1 MMKGLIIV
9 GSAQVGSHTNALA
22 KYLVGQFDNHEM
34 DVDIFDLTEKPLNQL
49 DFSGTTPSVDEIKAN
64 TKEFKEKTMEADFLI
79 LGTPNYHGSYSGI
92 LKNAL
97 DHVNMDYF
105 KMKPVG
111 LIGNSGGIV
120 SSEPLSHLR
129 VIVRSLLGIAVPTQ
143 IATHDSDYGKL
154 DDGTLYLDDEQ
165 FQLRA
170 KLFVDQIVSFVNN
183 SPYEH
188 LK

>member
-1 MMKGLIIV
+1 MKGLIIV

-22 KYLVGQFDNHEM
+22 KYLVGQFDNHDM
-34 DVDIFDLTEKPLNQL
+34 DVDIFDLAEKPLNQL

-143 IATHDSDYGKL
+143 LATHDSDYGKL

>member
-1 MMKGLIIV
+1 
-9 GSAQVGSHTNALA
+9 
-22 KYLVGQFDNHEM
+22 
-34 DVDIFDLTEKPLNQL
+34 
-49 DFSGTTPSVDEIKAN
+49 
-64 TKEFKEKTMEADFLI
+64 
-79 LGTPNYHGSYSGI
+79 
-92 LKNAL
+92 
-97 DHVNMDYF
+97 
-105 KMKPVG
+105 MKPVG

-129 VIVRSLLGIAVPTQ
+129 VIVRSLLGIVPTQ
-143 IATHDSDYGKL
+143 IANHMTPDYAKL
-154 DDGTLYLDDEQ
+154 EDGTLYLNDEE

>member
-1 MMKGLIIV
+1 MKGLIIV
-9 GSAQVGSHTNALA
+9 GSAKLGSHTTALS
-22 KYLVGQFDNHEM
+22 KYLKGHFEEHDFE
-34 DVDIFDLTEKPLNQL
+34 VDIFDLAEHPIHQL
-49 DFSGTTPSVDEIKAN
+49 DVSGASQPSEDYKSNLNIL
-64 TKEFKEKTMEADFLI
+64 KEKARAADFFV
-79 LGTPNYHGSYSGI
+79 LGSPNHHGSYSGI

-97 DHVNMDYF
+97 DHLTMDDF

-129 VIVRSLLGIAVPTQ
+129 LIVRTLLGIAVPTQ
-143 IATHDSDYGKL
+143 IATHDTDYKKL
-154 DDGTLYLDDEQ
+154 EDGTLYLDNEE

-170 KLFVDQIVSFVNN
+170 RLFVDQIISFVKN

>member
-1 MMKGLIIV
+1 
-9 GSAQVGSHTNALA
+9 
-22 KYLVGQFDNHEM
+22 
-34 DVDIFDLTEKPLNQL
+34 
-49 DFSGTTPSVDEIKAN
+49 
-64 TKEFKEKTMEADFLI
+64 
-79 LGTPNYHGSYSGI
+79 
-92 LKNAL
+92 
-97 DHVNMDYF
+97 
-105 KMKPVG
+105 MKPVG

-129 VIVRSLLGIAVPTQ
+129 VIVRSLLGIAVPT
-143 IATHDSDYGKL
+143 HDSDYAKL
-154 DDGTLYLDDEQ
+154 EDGTLYLNDEE

>member
-1 MMKGLIIV
+1 
-9 GSAQVGSHTNALA
+9 
-22 KYLVGQFDNHEM
+22 
-34 DVDIFDLTEKPLNQL
+34 
-49 DFSGTTPSVDEIKAN
+49 KA
-64 TKEFKEKTMEADFLI
+64 MAADFLI

-97 DHVNMDYF
+97 DHLNMDYF

-120 SSEPLSHLR
+120 SAEPLSHLR

-143 IATHDSDYGKL
+143 IATHDSDFAKNE
-154 DDGTLYLDDEQ
+154 DGSYYLNDSE

-170 KLFVDQIVSFVNN
+170 RLFVDQIVSFAHN